1 MIKLNLELDA
11 DNAQHMR
18 AAELFFGALKGTE
31 ALKVESPKA
40 YRALQKHDAER
51 AVIRG
56 AGTMEQKEEALTAH
70 RKEANAERDELLKAQ
85 DASELAEAEAL
96 EAERKAVKAAR
107 DKSRREK
114 IKAEKEAAESQDET
128 EESEEADTEEGTDE
142 DETKLTLN
150 DVRSIVSEK
159 AKLAGARE
167 KIVAE
172 LKDYGVENTTKLDS
186 KYYGAFVRFLKTLS

>member
-11 DNAQHMR
+11 NNWRHMK
-18 AAELFFGALKGTE
+18 AAAMFFGQLVKQDE
-31 ALKVESPKA
+31 AAPYVVGEAPEEYVE
-40 YRALQKHDAER
+40 RTDAEQ
-51 AVIRG
+51 A
-56 AGTMEQKEEALTAH
+56 EQAEQAIEAMQ
-70 RKEANAERDELLKAQ
+70 EAQKAKAQ
-85 DASELAEAEAL
+85 KAEAEAL
-96 EAERKAVKAAR
+96 EAEKKAVKAAR
-107 DKSRREK
+107 DKARREK
-114 IKAEKEAAESQDET
+114 IKAEKEVRNGGTEESEESEESEKSEES

-172 LKDYGVENTTKLDS
+172 LKGFGVENTTKLDAKHYS
-186 KYYGAFVRFLKTLS
+186 AFVNFLKTLS